1 METFISYRQ
10 LEPIDNPLVSLQI
23 IAAHYGRQY
32 SLITLRKKISQY
44 NYLRIPKEWCNAAQ
58 SIGLLAT
65 AHQITLNKLLSQTL
79 PCVIQWKNRQY
90 AILYK
95 IEKPIE
101 SEFRHYFISDPEH
114 GLTML
119 PENIFKIQWAGHCDN
134 GVCIQITP
142 NSDFNRIISSTIIE
156 NPLYHVLQL
165 FQQHF
170 SVAYKRSVLFI
181 ILLVLFNIFWAIIPI
196 FLQHFIDNSSMFE
209 SYSLLVILFAIQ
221 IIALFCQNIVAFFF
235 QSYYIR
241 IVQKLHL
248 QIKNI
253 FFQKVLSLP
262 LNYLNH
268 STHQQYLQSLHQQN
282 NHRVIFIDN
291 LLLLIAY
298 FPTFIILLSLLFYY
312 NHTIYGIFMILN
324 LIVWYWHLSKT
335 IEQQKNSYALNILY
349 NEQQQLFDNSLAN
362 INDLKIYQAEKNY
375 LHRYQQLQQQ
385 ISQLE
390 TEKQKQEQNTNL
402 FFNSLHHFNLLF
414 SIGLATYYYLQQQGS
429 IGTIVVIAYLVAHLN
444 AILKQGRK
452 IIANIIVNKHSID
465 QINHIQ
471 QKNNDTNPQQISPPK
486 LIKEGIRLKN
496 VYFKYTNS
504 YSSYTLN
511 NISLLIPKNK
521 TTLILGEIGSGKTT
535 LLHLLI
541 CAYYCDKGEV
551 LIDYVNYENINPEQ
565 WRKLCGVVMPNG
577 YVVNGTVEENIIFG
591 DENPNRQRLEEAYR
605 KSCLYQPTSTLS
617 LELDDYIDSVQSPLT
632 NLQRIKILLARLFYK
647 NPTFVFL
654 DDICN
659 TIDLKSEPELCRNLK
674 NFCEYKTVVIFSDKK
689 IDSLIPD
696 QTIFLH
702 NGQIIKKPIKET
714 VVIPEKIEPT
724 FYSNNFNGIM
734 MI

>member
-10 LEPIDNPLVSLQI
+10 LEPTDNSLVSLQI

-32 SLITLRKKISQY
+32 SLVTLRQKISRY
-44 NYLRIPKEWCNAAQ
+44 NYLHVPKEWCSAAQ
-58 SIGLLAT
+58 NIGLLAT
-65 AHQITLNKLLSQTL
+65 THQITLNELLLETL
-79 PCVIQWKNRQY
+79 PCVIQWKNGQY

-95 IEKPIE
+95 IEESPE

-119 PENIFKIQWAGHCDN
+119 PENIFKMQWAGHYDN
-134 GVCIQITP
+134 GICIQITP
-142 NSDFNRIISSTIIE
+142 NSDFNKIIPPTIIE
-156 NPLYHVLQL
+156 NPLYYALRS
-165 FQQHF
+165 FQQHL
-170 SVAYKRSVLFI
+170 SVAYKHDISFI
-181 ILLVLFNIFWAIIPI
+181 VLLVSFNVFWAIIPI
-196 FLQHFIDNSSMFE
+196 FLQQFIDNSTLFK
-209 SYSLLVILFAIQ
+209 SYSLLVILFAAQ
-221 IIALFCQNIVAFFF
+221 IIALFCQNIAAFFF
-235 QSYYIR
+235 QNYYIQLA
-241 IVQKLHL
+241 QKLHL
-248 QIKNI
+248 QIKNN

-262 LNYLNH
+262 LSYLNL
-268 STHQQYLQSLHQQN
+268 SAHQQHLQSLHQQN
-282 NHRVIFIDN
+282 SRRAAFIDN
-291 LLLLIAY
+291 LLLLIVY

-312 NHTIYGIFMILN
+312 NHTVYGVFMILN
-324 LIVWYWHLSKT
+324 LIAWYWHSSKT
-335 IEQQKNSYALNILY
+335 VEQQKNSYALNTLY
-349 NEQQQLFDNSLAN
+349 HEQQQLFDSSLAN
-362 INDLKIYQAEKNY
+362 ISDLKVYQAEKNY
-375 LHRYQQLQQQ
+375 LNRYEQLQQQ

-390 TEKQKQEQNTNL
+390 IEQQQQEQNTNL

-429 IGTIVVIAYLVAHLN
+429 IGTIVVIGYIVAHLN
-444 AILKQGRK
+444 AILKQSWK
-452 IIANIIVNKHSID
+452 IIVNIVVNKHAID

-496 VYFKYTNS
+496 VYFKYSNA

-521 TTLILGEIGSGKTT
+521 TTLVLGEIGSGKTT
-535 LLHLLI
+535 LLQLLV

-551 LIDYVNYENINPEQ
+551 LVDYVNCENMNPEQ
-565 WRKLCGVVMPNG
+565 WRKLCGVVMPDG
-577 YVVNGTVEENIIFG
+577 YVINGTVEENIIFG
-591 DENPNRQRLEEAYR
+591 DENPNRQRLEEAYK

-617 LELDDYIDSVQSPLT
+617 LELDDYIDFDNRPIT

-654 DDICN
+654 DDICDI
-659 TIDLKSEPELCRNLK
+659 IDVKSEPELCKNLK
-674 NFCEYKTVVIFSDKK
+674 NFCQYKTVVIFSDKK
-689 IDSLIPD
+689 IDSLVPD

-702 NGQIIKKPIKET
+702 NGQIIKKPIRET
-714 VVIPEKIEPT
+714 VVMPEKTEST
-724 FYSNNFNGIM
+724 YYFDNFNGVM